1 MRAGLG
7 DHRLRLIMAVTLL
20 GFAAVVGR
28 AVQVQAFDASSLAA
42 QVVNQQQQTIPIP
55 AQRGSIFSAD
65 GRTLAAEQLASSIV
79 VSDRS
84 LVKDRR
90 LTAVAIA
97 RALGHRPVVV
107 PHLSAKP
114 TKKQR
119 AFVARRLKLH
129 RQFTAAVDSIIAG
142 LKHSYYIAR
151 GVDPSVGA
159 RVAHMAALGHLP
171 GISVK
176 AEPARVYVQGALASQ
191 VLGYVDSFTLSGAKN
206 GGGLEQQYDRYVAG
220 HDGVR
225 ELVQAPG
232 NTVIGSVV
240 TKPPRQGRNMRLTI
254 DSNVQAEVQTVLGQ
268 TLASSGAQAVT
279 AIVMDPRNADILA
292 MASAP
297 GYDNNNAHLQTYQHL
312 QNLATTVTYEPGS
325 IFKVVTYGAALS
337 EGLLYP
343 GMMFHNLPYKLRV
356 ADRWIKDDVP
366 RGPVTMS
373 ARDCLAKS
381 SNVCAAIIGGW
392 VKPDGMQRWMARF
405 GLGHHTALDFPGE
418 SNGIVPS
425 TANGTWSG
433 STIGTVPIGQGVG
446 VSPIQMASIYQAVA
460 NGGVQI
466 SPRLVSSVQ
475 GVRLPV
481 QTRHRVI
488 VAGID
493 HELVG
498 MLERVVHEPFG
509 TGVLA
514 QIPGYSIA
522 GKTGT
527 AQVPRNGRYVP
538 GWYRSSFIG
547 FFPASDPQVE
557 IMVVVDHPTKGYF
570 GGQVAAPA
578 FAAIGKWYAHYA
590 RIKPDQPVTG
600 GK

>member
-42 QVVNQQQQTIPIP
+42 QVVNQQQQTNPIP

-119 AFVARRLKLH
+119 AFVARRLALH
-129 RQFTAAVDSIIAG
+129 RHFTAAVDSIIAS

-159 RVAHMAALGHLP
+159 RIAHMAALGRLP

-176 AEPARVYVQGALASQ
+176 PEPARVYVQGALASQ

-206 GGGLEQQYDRYVAG
+206 GGGLEQQYDRYLAG
-220 HDGVR
+220 HDGLR

-268 TLASSGAQAVT
+268 TLASSGAKAVT
-279 AIVMDPRNADILA
+279 AIVMDPRSADILA

-297 GYDNNNAHLQTYQHL
+297 GYDNNTAHQHIDRAA
-312 QNLATTVTYEPGS
+312 NLTATMTYEPGS

-337 EGLLYP
+337 EGLIYP
-343 GMMFHNLPYKLRV
+343 GMIFHNLPYKFRV
-356 ADRWIKDDVP
+356 ADRWIKDDMP

-381 SNVCAAIIGGW
+381 SNVCAAVIGGM
-392 VKPDGMQRWMARF
+392 VGSEGMQRWMARF
-405 GLGHHTALDFPGE
+405 GLGHHTALDFPAE
-418 SNGIVPS
+418 TNGIVPS
-425 TANGTWSG
+425 LAHGTWSG

-475 GVRLPV
+475 GVRLPA
-481 QTRHRVI
+481 QAHSRVLTQ
-488 VAGID
+488 GID

-527 AQVPRNGRYVP
+527 AQVPVNGRYVP

-570 GGQVAAPA
+570 GGRVAAPA

-590 RIKPDQPVTG
+590 RITPDQPVTG

>member
-42 QVVNQQQQTIPIP
+42 QVVNQQQQTIPIQ

-129 RQFTAAVDSIIAG
+129 RHFTAAVDSIIAS

-159 RVAHMAALGHLP
+159 RIARMAALGRLP

-176 AEPARVYVQGALASQ
+176 PEPARVYVQGALASQ
-191 VLGYVDSFTLSGAKN
+191 VLGYVDSFTLAGM
-206 GGGLEQQYDRYVAG
+206 GGLESQYDRYLAG
-220 HDGVR
+220 HNGAR

-240 TKPPRQGRNMRLTI
+240 TTPARQGRNMRLTI
-254 DSNVQAEVQTVLGQ
+254 DSSVQAEVQTVLGQ
-268 TLASSGAQAVT
+268 TLASSGAKAVT

-297 GYDNNNAHLQTYQHL
+297 GYDNNTAHQHIDRSA
-312 QNLATTVTYEPGS
+312 NLAATMTYEPGS

-337 EGLLYP
+337 EGLIYP
-343 GMMFHNLPYKLRV
+343 GMMFHNLPYTLRF
-356 ADRWIKDDVP
+356 ADKVIKDDVP

-373 ARDCLAKS
+373 ARECLAKS
-381 SNVCAAIIGGW
+381 SNVCAAWIGGKM
-392 VKPDGMQRWMARF
+392 VGPAGMIHWMARF
-405 GLGHHTALDFPGE
+405 GLGHHTALDFPTE
-418 SNGIVPS
+418 TNGIVPS
-425 TANGTWSG
+425 LANGTWSG
-433 STIGTVPIGQGVG
+433 STTGTVPIGQGVS

-475 GVRLPV
+475 GVKLPA
-481 QTRHRVI
+481 QTRHRVLTPY
-488 VAGID
+488 VAD
-493 HELVG
+493 ELVS
-498 MLERVVHEPFG
+498 MLKGVVSEPFG

-514 QIPGYSIA
+514 KIPGYSIA

-527 AQVPRNGRYVP
+527 AQVPLNGRYVP

-590 RIKPDQPVTG
+590 GIKPDQPVAG